1 MRGLN
6 QHFKRAGNKNTPSGG
21 EGSGLAVKTVISR
34 RSRRGGDGG
43 NEERKERAEFS
54 GVLNGGGVCVCEQ
67 TYSRLVC
74 V

>member
-54 GVLNGGGVCVCEQ
+54 GVLNGVCV
-67 TYSRLVC
+67 SRHTVGLFVSKLF
-74 V
+74 